1 MNNIEK
7 ELLEIEKAL
16 EILPPGELKAYT
28 NNGSYRWYYINGQ
41 ARQYLSKANR
51 TLAEKLA
58 MKKYYLLKKN
68 YLLETKGNL
77 ESQLLSQNTA
87 QKKFEKFLQDESYQ
101 ELLRKNISNVV
112 ADWENQD
119 YKTNPHYTEQ
129 CNVPCPSGHKVRSK
143 SEAFIDMVLNNYGIM
158 FRYESEL
165 VIGKQTYYPDF
176 TLINPN
182 TNEIVYW
189 EHFGKMDDADYARAA
204 FNKMKTY
211 YEYGLVPGK
220 NVIFTFET
228 RHNPFTYSE
237 AEAALV
243 LMKL

>member
-16 EILPPGELKAYT
+16 ENLPAGELKAYT
-28 NNGSYRWYYINGQ
+28 NNGSYRWYFTNGQ

-51 TLAEKLA
+51 PLAEKLA
-58 MKKYYLLKKN
+58 MKKYYSFKKK
-68 YLLETKGNL
+68 YLLEMKENI
-77 ESQLLSQNTA
+77 ESQILRQNNA
-87 QKKFEKFLQDESYQ
+87 QKEFEKFIQDEGYQ
-101 ELLRKNISNVV
+101 ELLREKVSNVI
-112 ADWENQD
+112 ANWANQD
-119 YKTNPHYTEQ
+119 YKTNPYYPEQ
-129 CNVPCPSGHKVRSK
+129 CNVPCPSGHNVRSK
-143 SEAFIDMVLNNYGIM
+143 SEAFIDMALNNHGITY
-158 FRYESEL
+158 RYESEL

-204 FNKMKTY
+204 FNKMKVY
-211 YEYGLVPGK
+211 YEHGLVPGK

-228 RHNPFTYSE
+228 RLNPFTYSQ
-237 AEAALV
+237 AEAAIS